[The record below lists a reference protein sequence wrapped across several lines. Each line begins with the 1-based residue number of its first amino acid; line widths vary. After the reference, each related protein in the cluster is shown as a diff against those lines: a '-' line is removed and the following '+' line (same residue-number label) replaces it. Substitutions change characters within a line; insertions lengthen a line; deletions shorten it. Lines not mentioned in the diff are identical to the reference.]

1 MEGTLGMAQRQHLG
15 SCKSIRT
22 EREEV
27 KVPEKKAEESALQ
40 AYWGGG
46 GQGTMVSVLLQPL
59 CA

>member
-1 MEGTLGMAQRQHLG
+1 MEGSLEGSGQHLG
-15 SCKSIRT
+15 SCKSIWT

-27 KVPEKKAEESALQ
+27 KVTGKKAEESALQ
-40 AYWGGG
+40 SYQGGG